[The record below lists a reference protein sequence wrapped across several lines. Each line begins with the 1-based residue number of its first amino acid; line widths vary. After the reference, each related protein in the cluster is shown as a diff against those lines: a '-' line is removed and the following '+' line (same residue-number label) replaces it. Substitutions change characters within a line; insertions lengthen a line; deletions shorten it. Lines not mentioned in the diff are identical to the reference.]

1 MVGRAGC
8 RDGRGGCGEA
18 RRRDGTVVAR
28 PPGWGRCG
36 ERLLAWAP
44 VPFLATRHAVRCIA
58 NLDALHARPRSSSA
72 VDARCVPGF
81 GPLLLAPSHRG
92 LVRIRSASA
101 VGALGP
107 HHLGGVL
114 LVENLVAVAAFKCL
128 LDHGGLLFRRGMRF
142 GRAAVRASCP
152 LHGKAR
158 PVFLENA
165 KSLMDECRANSAA
178 ELIGGLPTARWL
190 GCLAG
195 LRRLGSQA
203 AKRPQQSSTLLSRI
217 GLGLLNN
224 QRRRGRGI
232 H

>member
-1 MVGRAGC
+1 MGSR
-8 RDGRGGCGEA
+8 
-18 RRRDGTVVAR
+18 
-28 PPGWGRCG
+28 G

-58 NLDALHARPRSSSA
+58 NSDALHVRPRSSSA
-72 VDARCVPGF
+72 ADVRCVPGF

-152 LHGKAR
+152 PHGKAR
-158 PVFLENA
+158 LVFLEN
-165 KSLMDECRANSAA
+165 KERPDRRD
-178 ELIGGLPTARWL
+178 GDGLVNGMGNGLVGDMEDGLAR
-190 GCLAG
+190 GVE
-195 LRRLGSQA
+195 
-203 AKRPQQSSTLLSRI
+203 
-217 GLGLLNN
+217 GLLAS
-224 QRRRGRGI
+224 RL
-232 H
+232 